1 MALTRPFL
9 LDLFGHQSECG
20 QYFHHYFDAYFCQ
33 GCRSRYF
40 GLDIEAVQEVFDG
53 LQQINERIIAHVDVL
68 KRLRNLVVTR
78 DMPTRSEEDTYCE

>member
-1 MALTRPFL
+1 
-9 LDLFGHQSECG
+9 
-20 QYFHHYFDAYFCQ
+20 
-33 GCRSRYF
+33 
-40 GLDIEAVQEVFDG
+40 LDIEAVQEVFDG